1 VDGEVGRMVIPAG
14 TWAIAG
20 FELAEDEY
28 PAAWDAVFSGWLPDS
43 GYQPT
48 DGACY
53 EQYLNDP
60 AQHPEHK
67 CIVNICVPV
76 KPL

>member
-1 VDGEVGRMVIPAG
+1 
-14 TWAIAG
+14 
-20 FELAEDEY
+20 
-28 PAAWDAVFSGWLPDS
+28 VFRGWLPDS

-48 DGACY
+48 DGVCY

-60 AQHPEHK
+60 AQHPEHL